1 MTAGPLPHLT
11 LVLGGA
17 RSGKSRFA
25 EEFLAKAPGPWIY
38 VATAQVLDDEMETR
52 VANHK
57 TRRGAAWRT
66 VEAPLDL
73 QAAITKFGEDAQP
86 LLIDC
91 LTLWLSN
98 LMHAKR
104 NIETEQERL
113 IATLKDVDG
122 PVVVVSNEVGFGI
135 VPDNKLARAFR
146 DAQGRLNQ
154 RMAEVADHVVLV
166 AAGLPLVL
174 K

>member
-1 MTAGPLPHLT
+1 MTSSPLPHLT

-25 EEFLAKAPGPWIY
+25 ETFLASAPGPWIY
-38 VATAQVLDDEMETR
+38 MATAQALDDEMKAR
-52 VANHK
+52 IAHHK

-66 VEAPLDL
+66 VEAPVELPE
-73 QAAITKFGEDAQP
+73 AITKYGEDAQP

-98 LMHAKR
+98 LMHANK
-104 NIETEQERL
+104 NPEAEAERL
-113 IATLKDVDG
+113 IAALGALDG
-122 PVVVVSNEVGFGI
+122 PVVVVSNEVGSSI
-135 VPDNKLARAFR
+135 VPDSKLARDFR

-166 AAGLPLVL
+166 VAGLPLTL